1 MSLLCKRSQLNKRL
15 QANTDFQACCCKR
28 LTNLEKILITYLRGD
43 KIIFTLNSDS
53 MKFTVDK
60 KERYCIFKL
69 DETRLDS
76 IKSADLKS
84 ELVILNQEGYRN
96 IICDLSEVT
105 FIDSSGLSALLIG
118 HRLCKESQGTF
129 VLIGCNESTIKLVRI
144 SQLDSILNIVPTESE
159 ATDFI
164 LMEEIEREIGNE

>member
-1 MSLLCKRSQLNKRL
+1 
-15 QANTDFQACCCKR
+15 
-28 LTNLEKILITYLRGD
+28 
-43 KIIFTLNSDS
+43 

-69 DETRLDS
+69 DQPKLDS
-76 IKSADLKS
+76 LISANLKS

-96 IICDLSEVT
+96 LICDLSEVT

-118 HRLCKESQGTF
+118 HRLCKESKGTF
-129 VLIGCNESTIKLVRI
+129 VLTGCSESTLKLIKI
-144 SQLDSILNIVPTESE
+144 SQLDTILNVVPTESE

-164 LMEEIEREIGNE
+164 LMEEIEREIDKE

>member
-1 MSLLCKRSQLNKRL
+1 
-15 QANTDFQACCCKR
+15 
-28 LTNLEKILITYLRGD
+28 
-43 KIIFTLNSDS
+43 

-69 DETRLDS
+69 NQPKLDS
-76 IKSADLKS
+76 IISADLKS

-96 IICDLSEVT
+96 LIFDLSDVT

-118 HRLCKESQGTF
+118 HRLCKESKGTF
-129 VLIGCNESTIKLVRI
+129 VLIGCGESTLKLIKI
-144 SQLDSILNIVPTESE
+144 SQLDTILNVVPTESE

-164 LMEEIEREIGNE
+164 LMEEIEREIDKE

>member
-1 MSLLCKRSQLNKRL
+1 M
-15 QANTDFQACCCKR
+15 
-28 LTNLEKILITYLRGD
+28 ITYLRGVWF
-43 KIIFTLNSDS
+43 IFTPNTDT
-53 MKFTVDK
+53 MRFTVDK

-69 DETRLDS
+69 DESRLDS
-76 IKSADLKS
+76 IISANLKS

-96 IICDLSEVT
+96 IICDLSDIT

-118 HRLCKESQGTF
+118 HRLCKDSTGTF
-129 VLIGCNESTIKLVRI
+129 VMIGCNDSTMKLVKI

>member
-1 MSLLCKRSQLNKRL
+1 
-15 QANTDFQACCCKR
+15 
-28 LTNLEKILITYLRGD
+28 
-43 KIIFTLNSDS
+43 

-69 DETRLDS
+69 DEPKLDS
-76 IKSADLKS
+76 IISANLKS
-84 ELVILNQEGYRN
+84 ELVILNQEGFRN

-118 HRLCKESQGTF
+118 HRLCKDAKGTF
-129 VLIGCNESTIKLVRI
+129 VLTGSSESTLKLIKI
-144 SQLDSILNIVPTESE
+144 SQLDTILNVVPTESE

-164 LMEEIEREIGNE
+164 LMEEIEREIDKD

>member
-1 MSLLCKRSQLNKRL
+1 
-15 QANTDFQACCCKR
+15 
-28 LTNLEKILITYLRGD
+28 
-43 KIIFTLNSDS
+43 

-69 DETRLDS
+69 NQPKLDS
-76 IKSADLKS
+76 IISADLKS

-96 IICDLSEVT
+96 LICDLSEVT

-118 HRLCKESQGTF
+118 HRLCKESKGTF
-129 VLIGCNESTIKLVRI
+129 VLTGCSESTLKLIKI
-144 SQLDSILNIVPTESE
+144 SQLDTILNVVPTESE

-164 LMEEIEREIGNE
+164 LMEEIEREIDKE